1 LKYIEGYTIVLFVAL
16 FVAIALF
23 ARGEATQFDREIL
36 LAMRNQD
43 GPIGPGWLLE
53 AARSVTALGSHT
65 VLTIVVLLVAS
76 YLLLLRD
83 TATAYFVVIAAVTGT
98 TINTVMKAL
107 FDRARPDYVTHLTDV
122 FTASFPSGHAA
133 LSAVVY
139 LTLGALLAGTH
150 SSRIFRIYFIG
161 VAILLVLL
169 IGLSRVYLGVHYP
182 TDVLAGWCFGIVWAL
197 ICWLILKTLQRRK
210 VARQPDN
217 P

>member
-1 LKYIEGYTIVLFVAL
+1 LKSIEGYAVVLFVVL
-16 FVAIALF
+16 FAAIALF

-36 LAMRNQD
+36 LAMRNQN

-53 AARSVTALGSHT
+53 SARSITALGGHT

-83 TATAYFVVIAAVTGT
+83 NTTAYFVVIAAVTGT
-98 TINTVMKAL
+98 TINTLMKAL
-107 FDRARPDYVTHLTDV
+107 FDRARPDFVTHLTDV

-133 LSAVVY
+133 QSAVVY

-150 SSRIFRIYFIG
+150 RSLIFRIYFIG

-182 TDVLAGWCFGIVWAL
+182 TDVLAGWCFGTAWAL
-197 ICWLILKTLQRRK
+197 TCWLILKTLQRRK
-210 VARQPDN
+210 VARQPEN

>member
-1 LKYIEGYTIVLFVAL
+1 MKSIEGYAIVLFVVL
-16 FVAIALF
+16 FAAIALF

-36 LAMRNQD
+36 LAMRNQN

-53 AARSVTALGSHT
+53 AARSITALGSHT
-65 VLTIVVLLVAS
+65 VLTIVVLIVAS

-83 TATAYFVVIAAVTGT
+83 NTTAYFVIIAAVTGT
-98 TINTVMKAL
+98 TINTFMKAL
-107 FDRARPDYVTHLTDV
+107 FDRARPDFVTHLTDV

-150 SSRIFRIYFIG
+150 RSFVFRIYFIG

-182 TDVLAGWCFGIVWAL
+182 TDVLAGWCFGTAWAL
-197 ICWLILKTLQRRK
+197 TCWLILKTLQWRK